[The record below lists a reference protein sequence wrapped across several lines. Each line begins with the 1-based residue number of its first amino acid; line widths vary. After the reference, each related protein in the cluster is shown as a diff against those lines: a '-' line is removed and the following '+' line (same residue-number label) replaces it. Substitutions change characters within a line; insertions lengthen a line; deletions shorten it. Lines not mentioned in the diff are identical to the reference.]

1 MKRVEAIREG
11 FYYTDGE
18 KIIKITGALPNRPEF
33 YLALTEDEEEI
44 KIRKEKLYKVRLSDN
59 WLKDLGFKEGD
70 SVFKDENIESIIKK
84 SGPSYLIEERSGKD
98 KKRKMVLS
106 VDELQN
112 YVFEKTGKVPKV

>member
-18 KIIKITGALPNRPEF
+18 KIIKITGELPNRPEF
-33 YLALTEDEEEI
+33 YRAQTEGEEEI

-59 WLKDLGFKEGD
+59 WLNDLGFKEGD
-70 SVFKDENIESIIKK
+70 SIYKDENVESIIKK
-84 SGPSYLIEERSGKD
+84 SGPSYHIEERSGKD